1 MPSSSPSKASRS
13 RDADPAPV
21 ASPTATKAI
30 VRTHFVSKALF
41 VPLNHVLH
49 AHTRVPCRLA
59 GLQSFI
65 QAIKLV
71 DEREAKLRQAFDKF
85 DLDRSG
91 TIDMEE
97 LLALLDD
104 VGLMNR
110 LQTDAEEF
118 VRDMFM
124 KYDANSDGVL
134 SFSEF
139 IGLHNS
145 AIDDSL
151 GRRKTDAPP
160 GKRGT
165 LEARKKLLMEKAEQ
179 KAAEAARIQRE
190 NAEMKE
196 RIMAQNKGRDPKSL
210 DAEVEKHRRA
220 LALARAEAKAAE
232 KARLQGENAEMRHRI
247 RTTGAATDN
256 DITDDVGADGTV
268 GAGRAEAAAAS
279 KARKA
284 AEAKKLAA
292 ENAIKRE
299 RISSTAPRTVDH
311 LS

>member
-1 MPSSSPSKASRS
+1 
-13 RDADPAPV
+13 
-21 ASPTATKAI
+21 
-30 VRTHFVSKALF
+30 
-41 VPLNHVLH
+41 
-49 AHTRVPCRLA
+49 
-59 GLQSFI
+59 
-65 QAIKLV
+65 
-71 DEREAKLRQAFDKF
+71 
-85 DLDRSG
+85 
-91 TIDMEE
+91 
-97 LLALLDD
+97 
-104 VGLMNR
+104 
-110 LQTDAEEF
+110 
-118 VRDMFM
+118 
-124 KYDANSDGVL
+124 
-134 SFSEF
+134 
-139 IGLHNS
+139 
-145 AIDDSL
+145 
-151 GRRKTDAPP
+151 
-160 GKRGT
+160 
-165 LEARKKLLMEKAEQ
+165 
-179 KAAEAARIQRE
+179 
-190 NAEMKE
+190 
-196 RIMAQNKGRDPKSL
+196 MAQNKGRDPKSL